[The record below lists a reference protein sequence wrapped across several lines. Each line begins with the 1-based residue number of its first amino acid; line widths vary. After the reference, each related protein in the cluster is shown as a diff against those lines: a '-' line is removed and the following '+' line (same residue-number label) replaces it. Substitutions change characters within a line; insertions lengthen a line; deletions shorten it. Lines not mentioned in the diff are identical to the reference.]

1 MLGAI
6 PCDSLQYM
14 YYIQFNNNCE
24 NLWSLILGQVFFI
37 GRSFLSLSIFP
48 KSQEKAH
55 FEAGDASGLD
65 WFFVRVQQWVDLSW
79 RVGDAVQE
87 SLIFLSHC
95 LY

>member
-1 MLGAI
+1 MEFDIGPSI
-6 PCDSLQYM
+6 FYWQ
-14 YYIQFNNNCE
+14 I
-24 NLWSLILGQVFFI
+24 IFF
-37 GRSFLSLSIFP
+37 LSIFP

-95 LY
+95 LYSKMGHFRPR

>member
-1 MLGAI
+1 M
-6 PCDSLQYM
+6 
-14 YYIQFNNNCE
+14 
-24 NLWSLILGQVFFI
+24 GQVFII

-55 FEAGDASGLD
+55 LEAGGASGLD

-87 SLIFLSHC
+87 SLIFLSHSHPIPIPISH
-95 LY
+95 LSHLQKWVILGQGR